1 MLVVFFLHPPG
12 KELLAVGFGEVD
24 EGVSVAGRLDGGQG
38 GESAH
43 PAAAKVIHYRQ
54 NTVW

>member
-1 MLVVFFLHPPG
+1 MLVVFFLPPPG

-24 EGVSVAGRLDGGQG
+24 EGVRVAARLDGGQG